1 MKTST
6 SLEEQLKKDG
16 KIIYKVNG
24 TSMYPMLKQNRDL
37 VAVFSVGDG
46 IDCGDVILYKRKKD
60 GALIL
65 HRVISVQNDYYILRG
80 DNCSTSETV
89 LPDQVLGKLRY
100 YVHNGKTIQLTD
112 PRYKSY
118 MRLLPFL
125 YLKAILKDYYHK
137 LRELI

>member
-89 LPDQVLGKLRY
+89 LPDQVLGKLQY
-100 YVHNGKTIQLTD
+100 YVHDGKIIQLTD
-112 PRYKSY
+112 SSYRFYK
-118 MRLLPFL
+118 RLLPFL
-125 YLKAILKDYYHK
+125 YSKAIFRDYYYK
-137 LRELI
+137 LRKLI